1 MSIHERQNRFKSGYH
16 SVCAFPVP
24 PDHLPGMDKKMAKLY
39 RVFFMG
45 LSQIKPYSSHILNL
59 SDRQIN
65 LNQGMF
71 SHVLD
76 VLKTDLKSNQYM
88 YLPMNLFHL
97 TKTMFKNVQENV
109 HNNIEKMGNA
119 QYSLNKVMVYV
130 SDIRAFLSL
139 YSLAKTIQKS
149 DAKSFKKLMI
159 EMDNFYGQCES
170 HYEKVKSDKVII
182 ALCET
187 SPMMEWSDLEKQED
201 EAVIADAKKP
211 YIDFNTWDIEK
222 LSTMLG
228 YKHDFARY
236 DVEIVKGKK
245 GERVKLLHP
254 LGKDSVRFIKE
265 TVSDFMDKY
274 CQCMELNSA
283 LGEIK
288 RQIAIASFYAFNESL
303 IECSKD
309 GYVENYVRK
318 SQEENKYNHYSKK
331 TPEEARQQA
340 KSIKKHAIERSN
352 STIKGIG
359 EIKSIINNLFNHEE
373 VSLTFKKDGE
383 KYIGAFN
390 KDSDKV
396 MCCIPVEKDHIQACL
411 VSREDYKLIS
421 DFESFQKMGHN
432 FCSFHNIETLVG
444 EMQSDFALNYF
455 FPELTKTQQICITL
469 SD

>member
-1 MSIHERQNRFKSGYH
+1 MSIHERQNRFKSSYG
-16 SVCAFPVP
+16 SVCAFPIP
-24 PDHLPGMDKKMAKLY
+24 PCDLPGMDKKMAELCQ
-39 RVFFMG
+39 VFFMG

-88 YLPMNLFHL
+88 YSPLNLFHL
-97 TKTMFKNVQENV
+97 TEKMFKNVKENV
-109 HNNIEKMGNA
+109 QNNISKMGNA
-119 QYSLNKVMVYV
+119 QYSLNKVMVYI

-139 YSLAKTIQKS
+139 YSLVKIVQKS
-149 DAKSFKKLMI
+149 DPNLFKKLMA
-159 EMDNFYGQCES
+159 EMHNLYVQCES

-187 SPMMEWSDLEKQED
+187 SPMLEWSDLEKQED
-201 EAVIADAKKP
+201 EAVMADAKKP
-211 YIDFNTWDIEK
+211 YIDFNTWDIER
-222 LSTMLG
+222 LSTILG

-236 DVEIVKGKK
+236 DVEIVEGKK

-254 LGKDSVRFIKE
+254 LDKKSVRFIKE
-265 TVSDFMDKY
+265 TMADFMDKY

-288 RQIAIASFYAFNESL
+288 RQIAIASFFAFNESL
-303 IECSKD
+303 IESSKD
-309 GYVENYVRK
+309 GFVENYVIR
-318 SQEENKYNHYSKK
+318 SQERTYYKE
-331 TPEEARQQA
+331 TPEKVRREAQ
-340 KSIKKHAIERSN
+340 SIKKHTIERSHY
-352 STIKGIG
+352 TIKGIG
-359 EIKSIINNLFNHEE
+359 EIKSILNSLFNQEQL
-373 VSLTFKKDGE
+373 SLTFKKDGE
-383 KYIGAFN
+383 KYIGLLN

-411 VSREDYKLIS
+411 VSREDYQFIS
-421 DFESFQKMGHN
+421 DFESFQNMGQK
-432 FCSFHNIETLVG
+432 FCSFHNIETLIG
-444 EMQSDFALNYF
+444 EMQSEFALNYF
-455 FPELTKTQQICITL
+455 FPELTQTPQICITL